1 MEEMDTTPAGSVRTV
16 EWLPVWPQTLRPM
29 QILASLVILLG
40 VAVGCVLAW
49 KAESVVGL
57 IGFAGIGVLCGCGG
71 WLTLRGAGFRWFRL
85 SRGLTGCESKLYGK
99 GIRVGPEAL
108 TMRVLIISMLCASV
122 YYAAVA
128 LTFWSGIEVML
139 PDSRNS
145 SPHAIFAMVCGVV
158 LAVLAMLFSLFRPAT
173 GIEIYRDV
181 VIRTVGRQPFVRI
194 GADLVVP
201 WVSIVAV
208 ADAVRLNT
216 TGLWTF
222 RDPLI
227 RLVVREPLDKENRLG
242 WDTDHYVQLPASWMA
257 AEPNMLIAVLRAM
270 AVSDESRREILA
282 IRPETI
288 FMPPPLRER
297 IQRSII

>member
-1 MEEMDTTPAGSVRTV
+1 MEEMDTTPAGIVRTV

-71 WLTLRGAGFRWFRL
+71 WLTLRGSGFRWIRL
-85 SRGLTGCESKLYGK
+85 SRRLTGCESKLYGK

-145 SPHAIFAMVCGVV
+145 SPHAIFATVCGVV

-201 WVSIVAV
+201 WAAIVDV

-216 TGLWTF
+216 TGLWTS

-227 RLVVREPLDKENRLG
+227 RLVVREPLDKDGRLG
-242 WDTDHYVQLPASWMA
+242 WDTDHYLQLPASWMA
-257 AEPNMLIAVLRAM
+257 AEPNTLIAVLRAM
-270 AVSDESRREILA
+270 AVSDESRREILE

-297 IQRSII
+297 IRRGII